1 MQNQLPF
8 NQEFPW
14 DEILIQL
21 PNLWKS
27 ANYRYPLTVLSQ
39 SQQEELNTAL
49 LNRDYQQFKNVFQ
62 QVTNLNLPIGMN
74 EDGSISLLNGFILDL
89 VPSNFE
95 RLNEFNLDSL
105 MRLATALL
113 TFSTLENQ
121 SQLDRRELQSDVA
134 TIKWM
139 NTQPLEIQTM
149 YWNTTNL
156 RFSYPALH

>member
-27 ANYRYPLTVLSQ
+27 PNYRYPLTVLSQ

-49 LNRDYQQFKNVFQ
+49 LHRDYQQFKNVFQ

-121 SQLDRRELQSDVA
+121 VQQDRRELQSDVA

-149 YWNTTNL
+149 YWNTTTL
-156 RFSYPALH
+156 RLSYPALH